1 MNIEKFIE
9 KKILGLNVLRLSSA
23 TYLPGAMVDT
33 KKNDLRVG
41 HTKDIFKDVPK
52 DNWDL
57 DYLPG
62 NIILEDVKGQTKIGA
77 KTNFLGIFNLKSG
90 VKSSYDI
97 SYSIDEITCCEFKV
111 TSQIELEFQLADLEK
126 SSKEKWKKVK
136 GKTIITSSY
145 FAKSF
150 TLTFKRSGKV
160 AANVDIKKEIDITAG
175 VNVEWKTD
183 GKIVIAENDKVP
195 FGVRGFIIK

>member
-1 MNIEKFIE
+1 MNIEKYIE
-9 KKILGLNVLRLSSA
+9 RKIPGLNVLRLSSS
-23 TYLPGAMVDT
+23 TYLPGAMINT

-52 DNWDL
+52 NYWNL
-57 DYLPG
+57 DYMPA
-62 NIILEDVKGQTKIGA
+62 NILLEDINGQTKIGA
-77 KTNFLGIFNLKSG
+77 KANFLGIFNLKSG
-90 VKSSYDI
+90 VKSSYDVT
-97 SYSIDEITCCEFKV
+97 YTIDEITCCEFKV
-111 TSQIELEFQLADLEK
+111 SSQTELEFKLIDLEK
-126 SSKEKWKKVK
+126 SNKEKWKKVK
-136 GKTIITSSY
+136 GLTIITSAY

-160 AANVDIKKEIDITAG
+160 AADVDIKKEIDINAG

-183 GKIVIAENDKVP
+183 GKVVISGNDKVP